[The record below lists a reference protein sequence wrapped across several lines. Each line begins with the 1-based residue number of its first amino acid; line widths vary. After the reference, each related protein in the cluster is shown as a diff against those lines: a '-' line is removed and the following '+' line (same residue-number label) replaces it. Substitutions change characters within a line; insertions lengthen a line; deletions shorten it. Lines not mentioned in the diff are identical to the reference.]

1 MLIFYGLGNNENKYF
16 KTKHNAGRVILE
28 KLAEFEG
35 LTFQK
40 AQKYSYCKTKW
51 GSEDVYFVY
60 SSGFMN
66 LSGEALNAFV
76 NYFKL
81 ELSGANDFLVVL
93 QDDSDQIEGNN
104 KFVLGGGSAGH
115 RGIDSINKHLLS
127 FKLDISR
134 FWRLKI
140 GIRPALN
147 TLKSETFVL
156 NALSDLDNQ
165 NINSLTRLISSNKRH
180 FETLCFDKIQM
191 VINTKSNY

>member
-16 KTKHNAGRVILE
+16 KTKHNAGRVVLE
-28 KLAEFEG
+28 NLAELEG

-40 AQKYSYCKTKW
+40 VQKYSYCKTKW
-51 GSEDVYFVY
+51 GSEEVYFIY
-60 SSGFMN
+60 SNGYMN
-66 LSGEALNAFV
+66 LSGEALNAFL

-81 ELSGANDFLVVL
+81 DFSRANDFLVVL

-104 KFVLGGGSAGH
+104 KFVFGGGSAGH
-115 RGIDSINKHLLS
+115 RGIDSINKQMLS
-127 FKLDISR
+127 FKLDISH

-156 NALSDLDNQ
+156 NTLSDLDNQ
-165 NINSLTRLISSNKRH
+165 NINNLTQQFYSNKRH
-180 FETLCFDKIQM
+180 FETLSFDKIQM